1 MTNMKIPAIRKRLH
15 QLADEH
21 GIPEL
26 AELAEATRR
35 RLPTRKA
42 PRKLR
47 NALTDQQK
55 GQIDQLAVN
64 FPHMP
69 MRDIAARVGTD
80 QGRVSEYL
88 ARRQSDVVT
97 T

>member
-1 MTNMKIPAIRKRLH
+1 MKIPAIRKRLH
-15 QLADEH
+15 ELADEH

-35 RLPTRKA
+35 RVPTRVA

-47 NALTDQQK
+47 NALNEHQK
-55 GQIDQLAVN
+55 QMIDQLADT

-69 MRDIAARVGTD
+69 MRDIAQRVGTD

-88 ARRQSDVVT
+88 ARQRRAAA
-97 T
+97 